1 MVFEE
6 IAPVLDN
13 LEKLAG
19 KPKEDALEELEGQ
32 IKTCFETLKEGKAK
46 YLFSLSSKQYKKGE
60 IDLDFYWRILT
71 GNLKDEIEKG
81 MILHSLASS
90 GQASPEEIS
99 KNSGVPLAR
108 MYGHI
113 SSLISDGQVVVTGE
127 NEDSL
132 IYSRGG

>member
-6 IAPVLDN
+6 ITPVLDN

-19 KPKEDALEELEGQ
+19 KPKEDALEELESQ

-46 YLFSLSSKQYKKGE
+46 YLFGLSSKQYKKGD

-81 MILHSLASS
+81 LILHSLTSS
-90 GQASPEEIS
+90 GPATPKEIS
-99 KNSGVPLAR
+99 KNSGVPLVR
-108 MYGHI
+108 MYGHVG
-113 SSLISDGQVVVTGE
+113 SLLGDRQIVVTGE
-127 NEDSL
+127 SEDSL
-132 IYSRGG
+132 IYSREG